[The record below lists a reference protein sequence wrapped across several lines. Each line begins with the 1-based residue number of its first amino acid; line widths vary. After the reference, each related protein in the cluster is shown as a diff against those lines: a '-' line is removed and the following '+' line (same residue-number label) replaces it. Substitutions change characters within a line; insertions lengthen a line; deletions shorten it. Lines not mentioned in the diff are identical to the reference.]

1 MKRLERRAL
10 ICLTLAAVLLIGI
23 GVFVYRFVADGHDW
37 ATFYANQ
44 SIYSEGRLNVGR
56 VLDVNGTVLC
66 DNTKEDNRYNEDS
79 EIRKATVHAVGDM
92 DGNISTGALSAYADK
107 IVGYNVLTG
116 TYSMTGKGTDI
127 NLTID
132 ADVCKAAYEAL
143 AGRKGTVGVYN
154 YETGEIICMVSSPA
168 FDPADYDKENAESGM
183 YLNKF
188 LSSRF
193 VPGSIFKLVTSA
205 AAIENVDGL
214 DSWSYTCSGSSYVD
228 GELITCVS
236 AHGTVDFYGALA
248 KSCNCAYAELTQKVG
263 STIMREYVRKL
274 GLTTSYDIDGIS
286 NAKGKFKFSRNS
298 SYNLAWA
305 GIGQYEDMIN
315 PCSMMVYMGAIA
327 NDGVAVHPKILHKL
341 MGGTETERILE
352 PETAQQLTDMM
363 KNNVKVSYYES
374 NFPGLDIYAKSGTAE
389 VAGNEPHAWFSGFI
403 KNEDN
408 PYAFII
414 CVENGGFGSSVA
426 APVANQVLQAI
437 VNRE

>member
-116 TYSMTGKGTDI
+116 TYSMTGKGNDI

-214 DSWSYTCSGSSYVD
+214 DSWS
-228 GELITCVS
+228 
-236 AHGTVDFYGALA
+236 
-248 KSCNCAYAELTQKVG
+248 
-263 STIMREYVRKL
+263 
-274 GLTTSYDIDGIS
+274 
-286 NAKGKFKFSRNS
+286 
-298 SYNLAWA
+298 
-305 GIGQYEDMIN
+305 
-315 PCSMMVYMGAIA
+315 
-327 NDGVAVHPKILHKL
+327 
-341 MGGTETERILE
+341 
-352 PETAQQLTDMM
+352 
-363 KNNVKVSYYES
+363 
-374 NFPGLDIYAKSGTAE
+374 
-389 VAGNEPHAWFSGFI
+389 
-403 KNEDN
+403 
-408 PYAFII
+408 
-414 CVENGGFGSSVA
+414 
-426 APVANQVLQAI
+426 
-437 VNRE
+437 